1 MDYRKLRQISV
12 RLVVMDRL
20 RRASGA
26 MVIVIVFVFVVTLS
40 LLGVLPH
47 QTNTANAAPVTP
59 IDVRLVAQN
68 FNVLAGTQ
76 FRFTVGVP
84 DEAIRNQLEQDPTTT
99 LRITAFAPVTTREQV
114 RSIATGAEPSGRLVV
129 ADLRLI
135 QLARTETNN
144 FTAFLSTAARTNSL
158 RLTKDGVYPIQ
169 ISFVQHDQPISTLT
183 TFVNFF
189 NSSTETARL
198 PIAIASTVT
207 TPLALAPNGT
217 VAISDATR
225 KQLTDLAQ
233 SLEGGAAPLSVQVS
247 PELLDGLARSTQPTD
262 VELLTRIQNAFANHD
277 LLRAPYVSFN
287 PSSAQRTGR
296 TNDFS
301 QIRDLGDEIIELRNG
316 EKNLSPNVWF
326 SNVLIDANGATLL
339 KASQVRTVVL
349 TPQAAAKIGT
359 LDNYAKPYRIS
370 SDVAVRTTDP
380 GYAKTLSS
388 NQNIQVTTAYSLAAE
403 LLVQRQEVIDA
414 GGVLSS
420 NFVILTT
427 TTGAPINSALLAPLA
442 VAIDR
447 APQLRL
453 RALSSLPVANTEAT
467 LVDVPRVTDVDVSV
481 AGKSLDA
488 LATELASTSLMLP
501 PDAPQHALWTTSR
514 LAMLDDRL
522 SSDDFAIYLK
532 GFRNQLRLLRAS
544 VKVPQ
549 SLSFTLGGRKSDL
562 RLQLRNDAA
571 VDLTV
576 SVEISSAKLQFPDE
590 DRVITVPANGAV
602 DLVIPVVA
610 RASGRFP
617 IDVVLFT
624 PDGLV
629 QAGQRV
635 QLTAR
640 VAAIAGLGLVVSGA
654 AVLVLLAWWLSHWRT
669 RRRKSATQKHPALG

>member
-1 MDYRKLRQISV
+1 
-12 RLVVMDRL
+12 MDRL

-26 MVIVIVFVFVVTLS
+26 LLIVLGATCS

-47 QTNTANAAPVTP
+47 QTRAANAAVVTP

-76 FRFTVGVP
+76 FRFTIGVP
-84 DEAIRNQLEQDPTTT
+84 DTAVRNQLEQDTTTT
-99 LRITAFAPVTTREQV
+99 LRITAFAPVVTREQV
-114 RSIATGAEPSGRLVV
+114 RSITAGADPVGQLAV
-129 ADLRLI
+129 ADLQLI

-144 FTAFLSTAARTNSL
+144 YTAFLSTTARTNSL

-169 ISFVQHDQPISTLT
+169 ISFTQNGQPVSKLT

-189 NSSTETARL
+189 SSTIETARL

-217 VAISDATR
+217 IAISDATR
-225 KQLTDLAQ
+225 KQLADLAQ

-247 PELLDGLARSTQPTD
+247 PEILDGLVRSTQPVD
-262 VELLTRIQNAFANHD
+262 IDLLARLQTAFANHD
-277 LLRAPYVSFN
+277 LLRAPFVPFD
-287 PSSAQRTGR
+287 PSSAMRTGR
-296 TNDFS
+296 ANDFY
-301 QIRDLGDEIIELRNG
+301 QVRGLGDEIIELRNG
-316 EKNLSPNVWF
+316 EKNLSPNIWF
-326 SNVLIDANGATLL
+326 SNVLVDADGAELL
-339 KASQVRTVVL
+339 SGFSVHTVVL
-349 TPQAAAKIGT
+349 TPDAATKIGT

-370 SDVAVRTTDP
+370 GDVALRTTDP
-380 GYAKTLSS
+380 VFAKTLSS
-388 NQNIQVTTAYSLAAE
+388 SQINPVITAYSLAAE
-403 LLVQRQEVIDA
+403 LLAQRQEVIDG

-427 TTGAPINSALLAPLA
+427 TSGAPINTALLTPLA
-442 VAIDR
+442 IAIDR

-453 RALSSLPVANTEAT
+453 RALSSLPRANSEAT
-467 LVDVPRVTDVDVSV
+467 LVKVPRSNGVDVSI
-481 AGKSLDA
+481 AGKAIDSLVD
-488 LATELASTSLMLP
+488 ELASTSLMLP
-501 PDAPQHALWTTSR
+501 PDAPQYVAWTTSQ
-514 LAMLDDRL
+514 LVMLDDRL
-522 SSDDFAIYLK
+522 SNEEFASYFK
-532 GFRNQLRLLRAS
+532 GFRNQLRILRAS
-544 VKVPQ
+544 VNVPE
-549 SLSFTLGGRKSDL
+549 SLSFTLGGRESDL

-590 DRVITVPANGAV
+590 ERIVTVPANGAI

-617 IDVVLFT
+617 IEVVLYT

-654 AVLVLLAWWLSHWRT
+654 AALVLLAWWLSHWRT
-669 RRRKSATQKHPALG
+669 KRRELAAKKHPALG

>member
-1 MDYRKLRQISV
+1 
-12 RLVVMDRL
+12 MDRL

-26 MVIVIVFVFVVTLS
+26 LLIVLGATCS

-47 QTNTANAAPVTP
+47 QTRAANAAVVTP

-84 DEAIRNQLEQDPTTT
+84 DIAVRNQLEQDTTTT
-99 LRITAFAPVTTREQV
+99 LRITAFAPVVTREQV
-114 RSIATGAEPSGRLVV
+114 RSITAGADPVGQLAV
-129 ADLRLI
+129 ADLQLI

-144 FTAFLSTAARTNSL
+144 YTAFLSTTARTNSL

-169 ISFVQHDQPISTLT
+169 ISFTQNGQPVSKLT

-189 NSSTETARL
+189 NSTIETARL

-217 VAISDATR
+217 IAISDATR
-225 KQLTDLAQ
+225 KQLADLAQ

-247 PELLDGLARSTQPTD
+247 PEILDGLVRSTQPVD
-262 VELLTRIQNAFANHD
+262 IDLLARLQTAFANHD
-277 LLRAPYVSFN
+277 LLRAPFVPFD
-287 PSSAQRTGR
+287 PSSAMRTGR
-296 TNDFS
+296 ANDFY
-301 QIRDLGDEIIELRNG
+301 QVRGLGDEIIELRNG
-316 EKNLSPNVWF
+316 EKNLSPNIWF
-326 SNVLIDANGATLL
+326 SNVLVDADGAELL
-339 KASQVRTVVL
+339 SGFSVHTVVL
-349 TPQAAAKIGT
+349 TPDAATRIGK

-370 SDVAVRTTDP
+370 GDVALRATDP
-380 GYAKTLSS
+380 VFAKTLSS
-388 NQNIQVTTAYSLAAE
+388 SQINPVITAYSLAAE
-403 LLVQRQEVIDA
+403 LLAQRQEVIDS

-427 TTGAPINSALLAPLA
+427 TSGAPINTALLTPLA
-442 VAIDR
+442 IAIDR

-453 RALSSLPVANTEAT
+453 RALSSLPRANSEAT
-467 LVDVPRVTDVDVSV
+467 LVKVPRSNGVDVSI
-481 AGKSLDA
+481 AGKAIDSLVD
-488 LATELASTSLMLP
+488 ELASTSLMLP
-501 PDAPQHALWTTSR
+501 PDAPQYVAWTTSQ
-514 LAMLDDRL
+514 LVMLDDRL
-522 SSDDFAIYLK
+522 SSEEFASYFK
-532 GFRNQLRLLRAS
+532 GFRNQLRMLRAS
-544 VKVPQ
+544 VNVPE
-549 SLSFTLGGRKSDL
+549 SLSFTLGGRESDL

-590 DRVITVPANGAV
+590 ERIVTVPANGAI

-617 IDVVLFT
+617 IEVVLYT

-654 AVLVLLAWWLSHWRT
+654 AALVLLAWWLSHWRT
-669 RRRKSATQKHPALG
+669 KRRELAAKKHPALG

>member
-1 MDYRKLRQISV
+1 
-12 RLVVMDRL
+12 MDRL

-26 MVIVIVFVFVVTLS
+26 LLIVLGATCS

-47 QTNTANAAPVTP
+47 QTRAANAAVVTP

-84 DEAIRNQLEQDPTTT
+84 DIAVRNQLEQDTTTT
-99 LRITAFAPVTTREQV
+99 LRITAFAPVVTREQV
-114 RSIATGAEPSGRLVV
+114 RSITAGADPVGQLAV
-129 ADLRLI
+129 ADLQLI

-144 FTAFLSTAARTNSL
+144 YTAFLSTTARTNSL

-169 ISFVQHDQPISTLT
+169 ISFTQNGQPVSKLT

-189 NSSTETARL
+189 NSTIETARL

-217 VAISDATR
+217 IAINDATR
-225 KQLTDLAQ
+225 KQLADLAQ
-233 SLEGGAAPLSVQVS
+233 SLEGGAAPMSVQVS
-247 PELLDGLARSTQPTD
+247 PEILDGLVRSTQPVD
-262 VELLTRIQNAFANHD
+262 IDLLARLQTAFANHD
-277 LLRAPYVSFN
+277 LLRAPFVPFD
-287 PSSAQRTGR
+287 PSSAMRTGR
-296 TNDFS
+296 ANDFY
-301 QIRDLGDEIIELRNG
+301 QVRGLGDEIIELRNG
-316 EKNLSPNVWF
+316 EKNLSPNIWF
-326 SNVLIDANGATLL
+326 SNVLVDADGAELL
-339 KASQVRTVVL
+339 SGFSVHTVVL
-349 TPQAAAKIGT
+349 TPDAATKIGT

-370 SDVAVRTTDP
+370 GDVALRTTDP
-380 GYAKTLSS
+380 VFAKTLSS
-388 NQNIQVTTAYSLAAE
+388 NQINPVITAYSLAAE
-403 LLVQRQEVIDA
+403 LLAQRQEVIDS

-427 TTGAPINSALLAPLA
+427 TSGAPINTALLTPLA
-442 VAIDR
+442 IAIDR

-453 RALSSLPVANTEAT
+453 RALSSLPRANSEAT
-467 LVDVPRVTDVDVSV
+467 LVKIPRSNGVDVSIV
-481 AGKSLDA
+481 GKTIDSLVD
-488 LATELASTSLMLP
+488 ELASTSLMLP
-501 PDAPQHALWTTSR
+501 PDAPQYVAWTTSQ
-514 LAMLDDRL
+514 LVMLDDRL
-522 SSDDFAIYLK
+522 SSEEFASYFK
-532 GFRNQLRLLRAS
+532 GFRNQLRMLRAS
-544 VKVPQ
+544 VNVPE
-549 SLSFTLGGRKSDL
+549 SLSFTLGGRESDL

-590 DRVITVPANGAV
+590 ERIVTVPANGAI

-617 IDVVLFT
+617 IEVVLYT

-654 AVLVLLAWWLSHWRT
+654 AALVLLAWWLSHWRT
-669 RRRKSATQKHPALG
+669 KRRELAAKKHPALG

>member
-1 MDYRKLRQISV
+1 
-12 RLVVMDRL
+12 MDRL

-26 MVIVIVFVFVVTLS
+26 VLIVLGVTCS

-47 QTNTANAAPVTP
+47 QTSAANAAVVVP

-84 DEAIRNQLEQDPTTT
+84 DAAVRNQLEQDTTTT
-99 LRITAFAPVTTREQV
+99 LRITAFAPVITQEQV
-114 RSIATGAEPSGRLVV
+114 RSITAGVEPVGQLTV
-129 ADLRLI
+129 ADLQLI

-144 FTAFLSTAARTNSL
+144 YTAFLSTTARTNSL

-169 ISFVQHDQPISTLT
+169 ISFMQNGQPVSKLT

-189 NSSTETARL
+189 NSAIETSRL
-198 PIAIASTVT
+198 PVAIASSVT

-217 VAISDATR
+217 IAISDATR
-225 KQLTDLAQ
+225 KQLADLAQ
-233 SLEGGAAPLSVQVS
+233 SLEGGAAPLSVQIS
-247 PELLDGLARSTQPTD
+247 PQILDGLARSTQPVD
-262 VELLTRIQNAFANHD
+262 MDLLARLQTAFANHD
-277 LLRAPYVSFN
+277 LLRASFVPFN
-287 PSSAQRTGR
+287 PSSAQRTSR
-296 TNDFS
+296 VNDFQQLS
-301 QIRDLGDEIIELRNG
+301 KLGDQILELRNG
-316 EKNLSPNVWF
+316 EKNISPNVWF
-326 SNVLIDANGATLL
+326 SNVLIDVDGAALL
-339 KASQVRTVVL
+339 NTSSVHTVVL
-349 TPQAAAKIGT
+349 TPDAAEKIGT

-370 SDVAVRTTDP
+370 NDVALRTTDP
-380 GYAKTLSS
+380 VFAKTLSN
-388 NQNIQVTTAYSLAAE
+388 NQINPVITACSLAAE
-403 LLVQRQEVIDA
+403 LLTQRQEVVDS
-414 GGVLSS
+414 GGVVSS

-427 TTGAPINSALLAPLA
+427 TSGVPINTALLAPLA

-453 RALSSLPVANTEAT
+453 RALSSLPRANSEAT
-467 LVDVPRVTDVDVSV
+467 LVDVPRSNGVDVSV
-481 AGKSLDA
+481 AGKAIDSLAD
-488 LATELASTSLMLP
+488 ELASTSLMLP
-501 PDAPQHALWTTSR
+501 PDASQLAAWPTSR

-522 SSDDFAIYLK
+522 SSDEFALYFK

-544 VKVPQ
+544 VKVPE
-549 SLSFTLGGRKSDL
+549 SLSFTLGGRESDL

-576 SVEISSAKLQFPDE
+576 SVEISSAKLQFPNE
-590 DRVITVPANGAV
+590 DRIVTVPANGAI

-617 IDVVLFT
+617 IEVVLYT

-654 AVLVLLAWWLSHWRT
+654 AALVLLAWWLSHWRSK
-669 RRRKSATQKHPALG
+669 RRELASKKHPAIG

>member
-1 MDYRKLRQISV
+1 
-12 RLVVMDRL
+12 MDRL

-26 MVIVIVFVFVVTLS
+26 LLIVLGATCS

-47 QTNTANAAPVTP
+47 QTRAANAAVVAP

-76 FRFTVGVP
+76 FRFTIGVP
-84 DEAIRNQLEQDPTTT
+84 DTAVRNQLEQDTTTT
-99 LRITAFAPVTTREQV
+99 LRITAFAPVVTREQV
-114 RSIATGAEPSGRLVV
+114 RSITAGADPVGQLAV
-129 ADLRLI
+129 ADLQLI

-144 FTAFLSTAARTNSL
+144 YTAFLSTTARTNSL

-169 ISFVQHDQPISTLT
+169 ISFVQNGQPVSKLT

-189 NSSTETARL
+189 NSTIETARL

-217 VAISDATR
+217 IAISDATR
-225 KQLTDLAQ
+225 KQLADLAQ

-247 PELLDGLARSTQPTD
+247 PEILDGLVRSTQPVD
-262 VELLTRIQNAFANHD
+262 IDLLARLQTAFANHD
-277 LLRAPYVSFN
+277 LLRAPFVPFD
-287 PSSAQRTGR
+287 PSSAMRTGR
-296 TNDFS
+296 ANDFY
-301 QIRDLGDEIIELRNG
+301 QVRGLGDEIIELRNG
-316 EKNLSPNVWF
+316 EKNLSPNIWF
-326 SNVLIDANGATLL
+326 SNVLVDADGAELL
-339 KASQVRTVVL
+339 SGFSVHTVVL
-349 TPQAAAKIGT
+349 TPDAATKIGT

-370 SDVAVRTTDP
+370 GDVALRTTDP
-380 GYAKTLSS
+380 VFAKTLSS
-388 NQNIQVTTAYSLAAE
+388 NQINPVITAYSLAAE
-403 LLVQRQEVIDA
+403 LLAQRQEVIDS

-427 TTGAPINSALLAPLA
+427 TSGAPINNALLTPLA
-442 VAIDR
+442 IAIDR

-453 RALSSLPVANTEAT
+453 RALSSLPRANSEAT
-467 LVDVPRVTDVDVSV
+467 LVKVPRSNGVDVSI
-481 AGKSLDA
+481 AGKAIDSLVD
-488 LATELASTSLMLP
+488 ELASTSLMLP
-501 PDAPQHALWTTSR
+501 PDAPQYVAWTTSQ
-514 LAMLDDRL
+514 LVMLDDRL
-522 SSDDFAIYLK
+522 SNEEFASYFK
-532 GFRNQLRLLRAS
+532 GFRNQLRILRAS
-544 VKVPQ
+544 VNVPE
-549 SLSFTLGGRKSDL
+549 SLSFTLGGRESDL

-590 DRVITVPANGAV
+590 ERIVTVPANGAI

-617 IDVVLFT
+617 IEVVLYT

-654 AVLVLLAWWLSHWRT
+654 AALVLLAWWLSHWRT
-669 RRRKSATQKHPALG
+669 KRRELAAKKHPALG

>member
-1 MDYRKLRQISV
+1 
-12 RLVVMDRL
+12 MDRL

-26 MVIVIVFVFVVTLS
+26 VLIVLGVTCS

-47 QTNTANAAPVTP
+47 QTSAANAAVVAP

-84 DEAIRNQLEQDPTTT
+84 DAAVRNQLEQDTTTT
-99 LRITAFAPVTTREQV
+99 LRITAFAPVITQEQV
-114 RSIATGAEPSGRLVV
+114 RSITAGVEPVGQLAV
-129 ADLRLI
+129 ADLQLI

-144 FTAFLSTAARTNSL
+144 YTAFLSTTARTNSL

-169 ISFVQHDQPISTLT
+169 ISFMQNGQPVSKLT

-189 NSSTETARL
+189 NSIIETARL

-217 VAISDATR
+217 IAISDATR
-225 KQLTDLAQ
+225 QQLTDLAKT
-233 SLEGGAAPLSVQVS
+233 LEGGAAPLSVQVS
-247 PELLDGLARSTQPTD
+247 PEILDGLARSTQPVD
-262 VELLTRIQNAFANHD
+262 IDLLARLQTAFANHD
-277 LLRAPYVSFN
+277 LLRAPFVPVD
-287 PSSAQRTGR
+287 PSSAMRTGR
-296 TNDFS
+296 ANDFLPM
-301 QIRDLGDEIIELRNG
+301 RDLGDEIIELRNG
-316 EKNLSPNVWF
+316 ETNLSPNIWF
-326 SNVLIDANGATLL
+326 SNVLVDAGGADLL
-339 KASQVRTVVL
+339 SDSNVHTVVL

-370 SDVAVRTTDP
+370 GDIALRTTDP
-380 GYAKTLSS
+380 VFAKKLSG
-388 NQNIQVTTAYSLAAE
+388 NQINPVITAYSLAAE
-403 LLVQRQEVIDA
+403 LLAQRQEVIDG

-427 TTGAPINSALLAPLA
+427 TSGAPIDTALLASLA

-453 RALSSLPVANTEAT
+453 RALSSLPRANTEAT
-467 LVDVPRVTDVDVSV
+467 LIDVPRSKGVDVSV
-481 AGKSLDA
+481 AGKANDSLAD
-488 LATELASTSLMLP
+488 EYASTSMMLP
-501 PDAPQHALWTTSR
+501 SDAPQHAAWTTSR
-514 LAMLDDRL
+514 LVMLDDRL
-522 SSDDFAIYLK
+522 SSDEFALYFK
-532 GFRNQLRLLRAS
+532 GFRNQLRMLRAS
-544 VKVPQ
+544 VNVPE
-549 SLSFTLGGRKSDL
+549 SLSFTLGGRESDL

-576 SVEISSAKLQFPDE
+576 SVEISSAKLQFPNE
-590 DRVITVPANGAV
+590 ERIVTVPANGAI

-617 IDVVLFT
+617 IAVVLYT

-654 AVLVLLAWWLSHWRT
+654 AALVLLAWWLSHWRAK
-669 RRRKSATQKHPALG
+669 RRKSAAKQHPAIG

>member
-1 MDYRKLRQISV
+1 
-12 RLVVMDRL
+12 MDRL

-26 MVIVIVFVFVVTLS
+26 VLIVLGVTCS

-47 QTNTANAAPVTP
+47 QTRTANAAVVAP

-76 FRFTVGVP
+76 FRFTIGVP
-84 DEAIRNQLEQDPTTT
+84 DTAVRSQLEQDTTTT
-99 LRITAFAPVTTREQV
+99 LRITAFAPVVTREQV
-114 RSIATGAEPSGRLVV
+114 RSITAGAEPVGQLAV
-129 ADLRLI
+129 ADLQLI

-144 FTAFLSTAARTNSL
+144 YTAFLSTTARTNSL

-169 ISFVQHDQPISTLT
+169 ISFVQNGQPVSKLT

-189 NSSTETARL
+189 NSTIETARL

-217 VAISDATR
+217 IAISDATR
-225 KQLTDLAQ
+225 KQLSDLAQ
-233 SLEGGAAPLSVQVS
+233 SLEGGAAPLSVQVL
-247 PELLDGLARSTQPTD
+247 PEILDGLVRSTQPVD
-262 VELLTRIQNAFANHD
+262 IDLLARLQTAFANHD
-277 LLRAPYVSFN
+277 LLRAPFVPFS
-287 PSSAQRTGR
+287 PSSAKRASR
-296 TNDFS
+296 ANDFQRLS
-301 QIRDLGDEIIELRNG
+301 KLGDEIIELRNG
-316 EKNLSPNVWF
+316 EKSLSPNVWF
-326 SNVLIDANGATLL
+326 SNVLVDADGADLL
-339 KASQVRTVVL
+339 SGFSVHTVVL
-349 TPQAAAKIGT
+349 TPDAAEKIGT

-370 SDVAVRTTDP
+370 NDVALRTTDP
-380 GYAKTLSS
+380 VFAKTLSN
-388 NQNIQVTTAYSLAAE
+388 NQINPVITAYSLAAE
-403 LLVQRQEVIDA
+403 LLVQRQEVID
-414 GGVLSS
+414 GGGILSS

-427 TTGAPINSALLAPLA
+427 TSGAPINTALLGPLA

-453 RALSSLPVANTEAT
+453 RALSSLPRANSEAT
-467 LVDVPRVTDVDVSV
+467 LVKVPRSDEVDVSV
-481 AGKSLDA
+481 AGKTIDA
-488 LATELASTSLMLP
+488 LADELASTSLMLP
-501 PDAPQHALWTTSR
+501 PDAPQHAAWTTSR

-522 SSDDFAIYLK
+522 SSDDFALRLK

-544 VKVPQ
+544 VKVPE
-549 SLSFTLGGRKSDL
+549 SLSFTLGGRESDL

-590 DRVITVPANGAV
+590 DRVVTVPANGAI

-617 IDVVLFT
+617 IEVVLYT

-654 AVLVLLAWWLSHWRT
+654 ATLVLLAWWLSHWRAK
-669 RRRKSATQKHPALG
+669 RRELASKKHPALG

>member
-1 MDYRKLRQISV
+1 
-12 RLVVMDRL
+12 MDRL

-26 MVIVIVFVFVVTLS
+26 VLIVLGVTCS

-47 QTNTANAAPVTP
+47 QTRAANAAAITP

-84 DEAIRNQLEQDPTTT
+84 DVAVRNQIDQDPTTT
-99 LRITAFAPVTTREQV
+99 LRITAFAPVITREQV
-114 RSIATGAEPSGRLVV
+114 RSITAGVEPVGQLAV
-129 ADLRLI
+129 ADLQLI

-144 FTAFLSTAARTNSL
+144 YTAFLSTTARTNSL
-158 RLTKDGVYPIQ
+158 RITKDGVYPIQ
-169 ISFVQHDQPISTLT
+169 ISFMQKGQPVSKLT

-189 NSSTETARL
+189 NSTIETARL

-207 TPLALAPNGT
+207 TPHALAPNGT
-217 VAISDATR
+217 IAISDATR
-225 KQLTDLAQ
+225 KQLADLAQ
-233 SLEGGAAPLSVQVS
+233 SLEIGAAPLSVQVS
-247 PELLDGLARSTQPTD
+247 PEILDGLARSTQPVDTD
-262 VELLTRIQNAFANHD
+262 LLARLQTAFVNHD
-277 LLRAPYVSFN
+277 LLRAPFVPFS
-287 PSSAQRTGR
+287 PSSAQRTNR
-296 TNDFS
+296 ANDFQRLS
-301 QIRDLGDEIIELRNG
+301 KLGDEILELRNG

-326 SNVLIDANGATLL
+326 SNVLIDADGAALL
-339 KASQVRTVVL
+339 KTSNVRTVVL
-349 TPQAAAKIGT
+349 TPEAAAKIGT

-370 SDVAVRTTDP
+370 SDVAIRTTDP
-380 GYAKTLSS
+380 VFAKTLSS
-388 NQNIQVTTAYSLAAE
+388 TQINPVITAYSLAAE
-403 LLVQRQEVIDA
+403 LLMQRQEVID
-414 GGVLSS
+414 GGGILSS

-427 TTGAPINSALLAPLA
+427 TSGAPINTALLAPLA

-453 RALSSLPVANTEAT
+453 RPLSSLPRANSEAT
-467 LVDVPRVTDVDVSV
+467 LVAVPRSREVDVSV
-481 AGKSLDA
+481 AGKAIDSLAD
-488 LATELASTSLMLP
+488 ELASTSLMLP
-501 PDAPQHALWTTSR
+501 PDAPQLAAWTTSR
-514 LAMLDDRL
+514 LAMFDDRL
-522 SSDDFAIYLK
+522 SSADFALYLK
-532 GFRNQLRLLRAS
+532 GFHNQLRLLRAS
-544 VKVPQ
+544 VKVPA

-576 SVEISSAKLQFPDE
+576 SVKISSAKLQFPNE
-590 DRVITVPANGAV
+590 DRVITVPANGAI

-617 IDVVLFT
+617 IDVVLYT

-654 AVLVLLAWWLSHWRT
+654 AALVLLAWWLSHWRAN
-669 RRRKSATQKHPALG
+669 RRKLAAKKHPAIG

>member
-1 MDYRKLRQISV
+1 
-12 RLVVMDRL
+12 MDRL

-26 MVIVIVFVFVVTLS
+26 VLIVLGVTCS

-47 QTNTANAAPVTP
+47 QTRTANAAVVAP

-84 DEAIRNQLEQDPTTT
+84 DTAIRNQLEQDTTTT
-99 LRITAFAPVTTREQV
+99 LRITAFAPVITQEQV
-114 RSIATGAEPSGRLVV
+114 RSITAGAEPVGQLTV
-129 ADLRLI
+129 ADLQLI

-144 FTAFLSTAARTNSL
+144 YTAFLSTTARTNSL

-169 ISFVQHDQPISTLT
+169 ISFMQNGQPVSKLT

-189 NSSTETARL
+189 NSAIETSRL
-198 PIAIASTVT
+198 PVAIASSVT
-207 TPLALAPNGT
+207 TPLALAPNGSI
-217 VAISDATR
+217 AISDATR
-225 KQLTDLAQ
+225 KQLADLAQ
-233 SLEGGAAPLSVQVS
+233 SLEGGAAPLSVQIS
-247 PELLDGLARSTQPTD
+247 PQILDGLARSTQPVD
-262 VELLTRIQNAFANHD
+262 IDLLARLQTAFANHD
-277 LLRAPYVSFN
+277 LLRASFVPFN
-287 PSSAQRTGR
+287 PSSAQRNSR
-296 TNDFS
+296 VNDFQQLS
-301 QIRDLGDEIIELRNG
+301 KLGDQILELRNG
-316 EKNLSPNVWF
+316 EKNISPNVWL
-326 SNVLIDANGATLL
+326 SNVLIDVDGAALL
-339 KASQVRTVVL
+339 NTSNVHTVVL
-349 TPQAAAKIGT
+349 TPDAAEKIGT

-370 SDVAVRTTDP
+370 NDVALRTTDP
-380 GYAKTLSS
+380 VFAKTLSN
-388 NQNIQVTTAYSLAAE
+388 NQINPVITACSLAAE
-403 LLVQRQEVIDA
+403 LLTQRQEVVDS
-414 GGVLSS
+414 GGVVSS

-427 TTGAPINSALLAPLA
+427 TSGAPINTALLAPLA

-453 RALSSLPVANTEAT
+453 RALSSLPRANSEAT
-467 LVDVPRVTDVDVSV
+467 LVDVPRSNGVDVSV
-481 AGKSLDA
+481 AGKANDSLAD
-488 LATELASTSLMLP
+488 EYASTSMMLP
-501 PDAPQHALWTTSR
+501 SDAPQHAAWTTSR

-522 SSDDFAIYLK
+522 SSGEFALYFK

-544 VKVPQ
+544 VKVPE
-549 SLSFTLGGRKSDL
+549 SLSFTLGGRESDL

-576 SVEISSAKLQFPDE
+576 SVEISSAKLQFPNE
-590 DRVITVPANGAV
+590 DRIVTVPANGAI

-617 IDVVLFT
+617 IEVVLYT

-654 AVLVLLAWWLSHWRT
+654 AALVLLAWWLSHWRT
-669 RRRKSATQKHPALG
+669 KRRELASKKHPAIG

>member
-1 MDYRKLRQISV
+1 
-12 RLVVMDRL
+12 MDRL

-26 MVIVIVFVFVVTLS
+26 LLIVLGATCS

-47 QTNTANAAPVTP
+47 QTRAANAAVVTP

-84 DEAIRNQLEQDPTTT
+84 DIAVRNQLEQDTTTT
-99 LRITAFAPVTTREQV
+99 LRITAFAPVVTREQV
-114 RSIATGAEPSGRLVV
+114 RSITAGADPVGQLAV
-129 ADLRLI
+129 ADLQLI

-144 FTAFLSTAARTNSL
+144 YTAFLSTTARTNSL

-169 ISFVQHDQPISTLT
+169 ISFTQNGQPVSKLT

-189 NSSTETARL
+189 NSTIETARL

-217 VAISDATR
+217 IAISDATR
-225 KQLTDLAQ
+225 KQLADLAQ

-247 PELLDGLARSTQPTD
+247 PEILDGLVRSTQPVD
-262 VELLTRIQNAFANHD
+262 IDLLARLQTAFANHD
-277 LLRAPYVSFN
+277 LLRAPFVPFD
-287 PSSAQRTGR
+287 PSSAMRTGR
-296 TNDFS
+296 ANDFY
-301 QIRDLGDEIIELRNG
+301 QVRGLGDEIIELRNG
-316 EKNLSPNVWF
+316 EKNLSPNIWF
-326 SNVLIDANGATLL
+326 SNVLVDADGAELL
-339 KASQVRTVVL
+339 SGFSVHTVVL
-349 TPQAAAKIGT
+349 TPDAATKIGT

-370 SDVAVRTTDP
+370 GDVALRTTDP
-380 GYAKTLSS
+380 VFAKTLSS
-388 NQNIQVTTAYSLAAE
+388 NQINPVITAYSLAAE
-403 LLVQRQEVIDA
+403 LLAQRQEVIDS

-427 TTGAPINSALLAPLA
+427 TSGAPINTALLTPLA
-442 VAIDR
+442 IAIDR

-453 RALSSLPVANTEAT
+453 RALSSLPRANSEAT
-467 LVDVPRVTDVDVSV
+467 LVKVPRSNGVDVSI
-481 AGKSLDA
+481 AGKAIDSLVD
-488 LATELASTSLMLP
+488 ELASTSLMLP
-501 PDAPQHALWTTSR
+501 PDAPQYVAWTTSQ
-514 LAMLDDRL
+514 LVMLDDRL
-522 SSDDFAIYLK
+522 SSEEFASYFK
-532 GFRNQLRLLRAS
+532 GFRNQLRMLRAS
-544 VKVPQ
+544 VNVPE
-549 SLSFTLGGRKSDL
+549 SLSFTLGGRESDL

-590 DRVITVPANGAV
+590 ERIVTVPANGAI

-617 IDVVLFT
+617 IEVVLYT

-654 AVLVLLAWWLSHWRT
+654 AALVLLAWWLSHWRT
-669 RRRKSATQKHPALG
+669 KRRELAAKKHPALG

>member
-1 MDYRKLRQISV
+1 
-12 RLVVMDRL
+12 MDRL

-26 MVIVIVFVFVVTLS
+26 LLIVLGATCS

-47 QTNTANAAPVTP
+47 QTRAANAAVVTP

-76 FRFTVGVP
+76 FRFTIGVP
-84 DEAIRNQLEQDPTTT
+84 DTAVRNQLEQDTTTT
-99 LRITAFAPVTTREQV
+99 LRITAFAPVVTREQV
-114 RSIATGAEPSGRLVV
+114 RSITAGADPVGQLAV
-129 ADLRLI
+129 ADLQLI

-144 FTAFLSTAARTNSL
+144 YTAFLSTTARTNSL

-169 ISFVQHDQPISTLT
+169 ISFTQNGQPVSKLT

-189 NSSTETARL
+189 NSTIETARL

-217 VAISDATR
+217 IAISDATR
-225 KQLTDLAQ
+225 KQLADLAQ

-247 PELLDGLARSTQPTD
+247 PEILDGLVRSTQPVD
-262 VELLTRIQNAFANHD
+262 IDLLARLQTAFANHD
-277 LLRAPYVSFN
+277 LLRAPFVPFD
-287 PSSAQRTGR
+287 PSSAMRTGR
-296 TNDFS
+296 AKDFS
-301 QIRDLGDEIIELRNG
+301 PMRDFGDEIIELRNG
-316 EKNLSPNVWF
+316 EKNLSPNTWF
-326 SNVLIDANGATLL
+326 SNVLIDSDGADLLSGAN
-339 KASQVRTVVL
+339 VHTVVL
-349 TPQAAAKIGT
+349 TPDAAAKIGT

-370 SDVAVRTTDP
+370 GDVALRTTDP
-380 GYAKTLSS
+380 IFAKTLSS
-388 NQNIQVTTAYSLAAE
+388 NQINPVITAYSLAAE
-403 LLVQRQEVIDA
+403 LLAQRQEVIDG

-427 TTGAPINSALLAPLA
+427 TSGAPINTALLTPLA
-442 VAIDR
+442 IAIDR

-453 RALSSLPVANTEAT
+453 RALSSLPRANSEAT
-467 LVDVPRVTDVDVSV
+467 LVKVPRSNGVDVSI
-481 AGKSLDA
+481 AGKAIDSLVD
-488 LATELASTSLMLP
+488 ELASTSLMLP
-501 PDAPQHALWTTSR
+501 PDAPQYVAWTTSQ
-514 LAMLDDRL
+514 LVMLDDRL
-522 SSDDFAIYLK
+522 SNEEFASYFK
-532 GFRNQLRLLRAS
+532 GFRNQLRILRAS
-544 VKVPQ
+544 VNVPE
-549 SLSFTLGGRKSDL
+549 SLSFTLGGRESDL

-590 DRVITVPANGAV
+590 ERIVTVPANGAI

-617 IDVVLFT
+617 IEVVLYT

-654 AVLVLLAWWLSHWRT
+654 AALVLLAWWLSHWRT
-669 RRRKSATQKHPALG
+669 KRRELAAKKHPALG

>member
-1 MDYRKLRQISV
+1 
-12 RLVVMDRL
+12 MDRL

-26 MVIVIVFVFVVTLS
+26 LLIVLGATCS

-47 QTNTANAAPVTP
+47 QTRAANAAVVTP

-76 FRFTVGVP
+76 FRFTIGVP
-84 DEAIRNQLEQDPTTT
+84 DTAVRNQLEQDTTTT
-99 LRITAFAPVTTREQV
+99 LRITAFAPVVTREQV
-114 RSIATGAEPSGRLVV
+114 RSITAGADPVGQLAV
-129 ADLRLI
+129 ADLQLI

-144 FTAFLSTAARTNSL
+144 YTAFLSTTARTNSL

-169 ISFVQHDQPISTLT
+169 ISFVQNGQPVSKLT

-189 NSSTETARL
+189 NSTIETARL
-198 PIAIASTVT
+198 PIAIASTLT

-217 VAISDATR
+217 IAISDATR
-225 KQLTDLAQ
+225 KQLADLAQ

-247 PELLDGLARSTQPTD
+247 PEILDGLVRSTQPVD
-262 VELLTRIQNAFANHD
+262 IDLLARLQTAFLNHD
-277 LLRAPYVSFN
+277 LLRAPFVPFN
-287 PSSAQRTGR
+287 PSSAQRTSR
-296 TNDFS
+296 SKDF
-301 QIRDLGDEIIELRNG
+301 QRLTKLGDEILELRNG
-316 EKNLSPNVWF
+316 EKNLSPNIWF
-326 SNVLIDANGATLL
+326 SNVLVDADGAELL
-339 KASQVRTVVL
+339 SGFSVHTVVL
-349 TPQAAAKIGT
+349 TPDAATKIGT

-370 SDVAVRTTDP
+370 GDVALRTTDP
-380 GYAKTLSS
+380 IFAKTLSS
-388 NQNIQVTTAYSLAAE
+388 NQINPVITAYSLAAE
-403 LLVQRQEVIDA
+403 LLAQRQEVIDG

-427 TTGAPINSALLAPLA
+427 TSGAPINTALLTPLA
-442 VAIDR
+442 IAIDR

-453 RALSSLPVANTEAT
+453 RALSSLPRANSEAT
-467 LVDVPRVTDVDVSV
+467 LVKVPRSNGVDVSI
-481 AGKSLDA
+481 AGKAIDSLVD
-488 LATELASTSLMLP
+488 ELASTSLMLP
-501 PDAPQHALWTTSR
+501 PDAPQHAAWTTSR

-522 SSDDFAIYLK
+522 SSDDFALYFK

-544 VKVPQ
+544 VKVPE
-549 SLSFTLGGRKSDL
+549 SLSFTLGGRESDL
-562 RLQLRNDAA
+562 RLQLRNESS

-576 SVEISSAKLQFPDE
+576 SVEIASAKLQFPDE
-590 DRVITVPANGAV
+590 DRIVTVPANGAI

-617 IDVVLFT
+617 IEVVLYT

-654 AVLVLLAWWLSHWRT
+654 AALVLLAWWLSHWREK
-669 RRRKSATQKHPALG
+669 RRKSAAQKHPSIG

>member
-1 MDYRKLRQISV
+1 
-12 RLVVMDRL
+12 MDRL

-26 MVIVIVFVFVVTLS
+26 VLIVLGLTCS

-47 QTNTANAAPVTP
+47 QTRAANASVVAPF
-59 IDVRLVAQN
+59 DVRLVAQN

-84 DEAIRNQLEQDPTTT
+84 DTTVRNRLEQDTTTT
-99 LRITAFAPVTTREQV
+99 LRITAFAPVITREQV
-114 RSIATGAEPSGRLVV
+114 RSITAGAEPVGQLAV
-129 ADLRLI
+129 ADLQLI

-144 FTAFLSTAARTNSL
+144 YTAFLSTTARTNSL

-169 ISFVQHDQPISTLT
+169 ISFIQNGQPVSKLT

-189 NSSTETARL
+189 NSIIETARL

-217 VAISDATR
+217 IAISDATR
-225 KQLTDLAQ
+225 QQLTDLAKT
-233 SLEGGAAPLSVQVS
+233 LEGGAAPLSVQVS
-247 PELLDGLARSTQPTD
+247 PEILDGLARSTQPVD
-262 VELLTRIQNAFANHD
+262 IDLLARLQTAFANHD
-277 LLRAPYVSFN
+277 LLRAPFVPVD
-287 PSSAQRTGR
+287 PSSAMRTGR
-296 TNDFS
+296 ANDFLPM
-301 QIRDLGDEIIELRNG
+301 RDLGDEIIELRNG
-316 EKNLSPNVWF
+316 ETNLSPNIWF
-326 SNVLIDANGATLL
+326 SNVLVDAGGADLL
-339 KASQVRTVVL
+339 SDSNVHTVVL

-370 SDVAVRTTDP
+370 GDIALRTTDP
-380 GYAKTLSS
+380 VFAKKLSG
-388 NQNIQVTTAYSLAAE
+388 NQINPVITAYSLAAE
-403 LLVQRQEVIDA
+403 LLAQRQEVIDG

-427 TTGAPINSALLAPLA
+427 TSGAPINTALLASLA

-453 RALSSLPVANTEAT
+453 RALSSLPRANTEAT
-467 LVDVPRVTDVDVSV
+467 LIDVPRSKGVDVSV
-481 AGKSLDA
+481 AGKANDSLAD
-488 LATELASTSLMLP
+488 EYASTSMMLP
-501 PDAPQHALWTTSR
+501 PDAPQHAAWTTSR
-514 LAMLDDRL
+514 LVMLDDRL
-522 SSDDFAIYLK
+522 SSDEFALYFK
-532 GFRNQLRLLRAS
+532 GFRNQLRMLRAS
-544 VKVPQ
+544 VNVPE
-549 SLSFTLGGRKSDL
+549 SLSFTLGGRESDL

-576 SVEISSAKLQFPDE
+576 SVEISSAKLQFPNE
-590 DRVITVPANGAV
+590 ERIVTVPANGAI

-617 IDVVLFT
+617 IAVVLYT

-654 AVLVLLAWWLSHWRT
+654 AALVLLAWWLSHWRAK
-669 RRRKSATQKHPALG
+669 RRKSAAKQHPAIG

>member
-1 MDYRKLRQISV
+1 
-12 RLVVMDRL
+12 MDRL

-26 MVIVIVFVFVVTLS
+26 VLIVLGVTCS

-47 QTNTANAAPVTP
+47 QTRTANAAVVAP

-76 FRFTVGVP
+76 FRFTIGVP
-84 DEAIRNQLEQDPTTT
+84 DTAVRSQLEQDTTTT
-99 LRITAFAPVTTREQV
+99 LRITAFAPVVTREQV
-114 RSIATGAEPSGRLVV
+114 RSITAGAEPVGQLAV
-129 ADLRLI
+129 ADLQLI

-144 FTAFLSTAARTNSL
+144 YTAFLSTTARTNSL

-169 ISFVQHDQPISTLT
+169 ISFVQNGQPVSKLT

-189 NSSTETARL
+189 NSTIETARL

-217 VAISDATR
+217 IAISDATR
-225 KQLTDLAQ
+225 KQLSDLAQ

-247 PELLDGLARSTQPTD
+247 PEILDGLVRSTQPVD
-262 VELLTRIQNAFANHD
+262 IDLLARLQTAFANHD
-277 LLRAPYVSFN
+277 LLRAPFVPFS
-287 PSSAQRTGR
+287 PSSAKRASR
-296 TNDFS
+296 ANDFQRLS
-301 QIRDLGDEIIELRNG
+301 KLGDEIIELRNG
-316 EKNLSPNVWF
+316 EKSLSPNVWF
-326 SNVLIDANGATLL
+326 SNVLVDADGADLL
-339 KASQVRTVVL
+339 SGFSVHTVVL
-349 TPQAAAKIGT
+349 TPEAAAKIGT

-370 SDVAVRTTDP
+370 GDVAVRTTDP
-380 GYAKTLSS
+380 VFAKTLSS
-388 NQNIQVTTAYSLAAE
+388 NQINPVITAYSLAAE
-403 LLVQRQEVIDA
+403 LLVQRQEVID
-414 GGVLSS
+414 GGGILSS

-427 TTGAPINSALLAPLA
+427 TSGAPINTALLGPLA

-453 RALSSLPVANTEAT
+453 RALSSLPRANSEAT
-467 LVDVPRVTDVDVSV
+467 LVKVPRSDEVDVSV
-481 AGKSLDA
+481 AGKTIDA
-488 LATELASTSLMLP
+488 LADELASTSLMLP
-501 PDAPQHALWTTSR
+501 PDAPQHAAWTTSR

-522 SSDDFAIYLK
+522 SSDAFALYLK

-544 VKVPQ
+544 VKVPE
-549 SLSFTLGGRKSDL
+549 SLSFTLGGRESDL

-576 SVEISSAKLQFPDE
+576 SVEISSAKLQFPNE
-590 DRVITVPANGAV
+590 DRVVTVPANGAI

-617 IDVVLFT
+617 IEVVLYT

-654 AVLVLLAWWLSHWRT
+654 ATLVLLAWWLSHWRAK
-669 RRRKSATQKHPALG
+669 RRELASKKHPALG

>member
-1 MDYRKLRQISV
+1 
-12 RLVVMDRL
+12 MDRL

-26 MVIVIVFVFVVTLS
+26 VLIVLGLTCS

-47 QTNTANAAPVTP
+47 QTRAANASVVAPF
-59 IDVRLVAQN
+59 DVRLVAQN

-84 DEAIRNQLEQDPTTT
+84 DTAVRNRLEQDTTTT
-99 LRITAFAPVTTREQV
+99 LRITAFAPVITREQV
-114 RSIATGAEPSGRLVV
+114 RSITTGAEPVGQLAV
-129 ADLRLI
+129 ADLQLI

-144 FTAFLSTAARTNSL
+144 YTAFLSTTARTNSL

-169 ISFVQHDQPISTLT
+169 ISFMQNGQPVSKLT

-189 NSSTETARL
+189 NSIIETARL

-217 VAISDATR
+217 IAISDATR
-225 KQLTDLAQ
+225 QQLTDLAQ
-233 SLEGGAAPLSVQVS
+233 TLEGGAAPLSVQVS
-247 PELLDGLARSTQPTD
+247 PEILDGLARSTQPVD
-262 VELLTRIQNAFANHD
+262 IDLLARLQTAFANHD
-277 LLRAPYVSFN
+277 LLRAPFVPVD
-287 PSSAQRTGR
+287 PSSAMRTGR
-296 TNDFS
+296 ANDFLPM
-301 QIRDLGDEIIELRNG
+301 RDLGDEIIELRNG
-316 EKNLSPNVWF
+316 EKNLSPNIWF
-326 SNVLIDANGATLL
+326 SNVLVDAGGADLL
-339 KASQVRTVVL
+339 SDSNVHTVVL

-370 SDVAVRTTDP
+370 GDIALRTTDP
-380 GYAKTLSS
+380 VFAKKLSG
-388 NQNIQVTTAYSLAAE
+388 NQINPVITAYSLAAE
-403 LLVQRQEVIDA
+403 LLAQRQEVIDG

-427 TTGAPINSALLAPLA
+427 TSGAPIDTALLASLA

-453 RALSSLPVANTEAT
+453 RALSSLPRANTEAT
-467 LVDVPRVTDVDVSV
+467 LIDVPRSKGVDVSV
-481 AGKSLDA
+481 AGKANDSLAD
-488 LATELASTSLMLP
+488 EYASTSMMLP
-501 PDAPQHALWTTSR
+501 SDAPQHAAWTTSR
-514 LAMLDDRL
+514 LVMLDDRL
-522 SSDDFAIYLK
+522 SGDEFALYFK
-532 GFRNQLRLLRAS
+532 GFRNQLRMLRAS
-544 VKVPQ
+544 VNVPE
-549 SLSFTLGGRKSDL
+549 SLSFTLGGRESDL

-576 SVEISSAKLQFPDE
+576 SVEISSAKLQFPNE
-590 DRVITVPANGAV
+590 ERIVTVPANGAI

-617 IDVVLFT
+617 IAVVLYT

-654 AVLVLLAWWLSHWRT
+654 ATLVLLAWWLSHWRAK
-669 RRRKSATQKHPALG
+669 RRKSAAKQHPAIG

>member
-1 MDYRKLRQISV
+1 
-12 RLVVMDRL
+12 MDRL
-20 RRASGA
+20 RRAGGA
-26 MVIVIVFVFVVTLS
+26 ALIVLGVTCS

-47 QTNTANAAPVTP
+47 QIRAANAVVVTP

-84 DEAIRNQLEQDPTTT
+84 DAAVRNQIDQDPTTT
-99 LRITAFAPVTTREQV
+99 LRITAFTPVITREQV
-114 RSIATGAEPSGRLVV
+114 RSITAGVDPVGQLAV
-129 ADLRLI
+129 ADLQLI

-144 FTAFLSTAARTNSL
+144 YTAFLSTTARTNSL

-169 ISFVQHDQPISTLT
+169 ISFVQNGQPVSKLT

-189 NSSTETARL
+189 NSTIETARL
-198 PIAIASTVT
+198 PVAIASTVT

-217 VAISDATR
+217 IAISDTTR
-225 KQLTDLAQ
+225 KQLADLAQ

-247 PELLDGLARSTQPTD
+247 PEILDGLARSTQPVDTD
-262 VELLTRIQNAFANHD
+262 LLARLQTAFANHD
-277 LLRAPYVSFN
+277 LLRAPFVPFN
-287 PSSAQRTGR
+287 PSSAQRTNR
-296 TNDFS
+296 VNDFQQLS
-301 QIRDLGDEIIELRNG
+301 KLGDQILELRNG
-316 EKNLSPNVWF
+316 EKNLSPNIWF
-326 SNVLIDANGATLL
+326 SNGLIDADGAALL
-339 KASQVRTVVL
+339 KTSDVRTVVL
-349 TPQAAAKIGT
+349 TPEAAAKIGT

-370 SDVAVRTTDP
+370 GDVALRTTDP
-380 GYAKTLSS
+380 VFAKTLSD
-388 NQNIQVTTAYSLAAE
+388 NQINSVITAYSLAAE
-403 LLVQRQEVIDA
+403 LLVQRQEVING

-427 TTGAPINSALLAPLA
+427 TSGAPINTALLAPLA

-453 RALSSLPVANTEAT
+453 RALSSLPRANTEAT
-467 LVDVPRVTDVDVSV
+467 LVDVPRSNGVDVSV
-481 AGKSLDA
+481 AGKAIDSLAD
-488 LATELASTSLMLP
+488 EVASTSLMLP
-501 PDAPQHALWTTSR
+501 PDAPQHAAWTTSR
-514 LAMLDDRL
+514 LVMLDDRL
-522 SSDDFAIYLK
+522 SSDEFALYFK

-544 VKVPQ
+544 VKVPE
-549 SLSFTLGGRKSDL
+549 SLSFTLGGRESDL

-590 DRVITVPANGAV
+590 DRIVTVPANGAI

-617 IDVVLFT
+617 IEVVLYT

-654 AVLVLLAWWLSHWRT
+654 AALVLLAWWLSHWREK
-669 RRRKSATQKHPALG
+669 RRKSAAQKHPSIG

>member
-1 MDYRKLRQISV
+1 
-12 RLVVMDRL
+12 MDRL
-20 RRASGA
+20 RCARGA
-26 MVIVIVFVFVVTLS
+26 VLIVLGVTCS

-47 QTNTANAAPVTP
+47 QTRAANAAAVTP

-84 DEAIRNQLEQDPTTT
+84 DVAVRNQIDQDPTTM
-99 LRITAFAPVTTREQV
+99 LRITAFAPVITREQV
-114 RSIATGAEPSGRLVV
+114 RSITAGVEPVGQLAV
-129 ADLRLI
+129 ADLQLI

-144 FTAFLSTAARTNSL
+144 YTAFLSTTARTNSL

-169 ISFVQHDQPISTLT
+169 ISFVQNGQPVSKLT

-189 NSSTETARL
+189 NSTIETARL
-198 PIAIASTVT
+198 PIAIASTIT

-217 VAISDATR
+217 IAISDATR
-225 KQLTDLAQ
+225 KQLADLAQ

-247 PELLDGLARSTQPTD
+247 PEILDGLVRSTQPVDTD
-262 VELLTRIQNAFANHD
+262 LLARLQTAFSNHD
-277 LLRAPYVSFN
+277 LLRAPFVPFN
-287 PSSAQRTGR
+287 PLSAQRTSR
-296 TNDFS
+296 AKDFQRLS
-301 QIRDLGDEIIELRNG
+301 KLGDEIIELRNG
-316 EKNLSPNVWF
+316 EKNLSPFVWF
-326 SNVLIDANGATLL
+326 SNVLIDSDGAALL
-339 KASQVRTVVL
+339 NTSNVRTVVL
-349 TPQAAAKIGT
+349 TPEAATKIGT

-370 SDVAVRTTDP
+370 GDIALRTTDP
-380 GYAKTLSS
+380 VFAKTLSGTQINS
-388 NQNIQVTTAYSLAAE
+388 VITAYSLAAE
-403 LLVQRQEVIDA
+403 LLAQRQEVID
-414 GGVLSS
+414 GGGILSS

-427 TTGAPINSALLAPLA
+427 TSGAPMNTALLAPLA

-453 RALSSLPVANTEAT
+453 RALSSLPRANSEAT
-467 LVDVPRVTDVDVSV
+467 LVKVPRSNGVDVSV
-481 AGKSLDA
+481 AAKAIDSLAD
-488 LATELASTSLMLP
+488 ELASTSLMLP
-501 PDAPQHALWTTSR
+501 PDAPQHAAWTTSQ
-514 LAMLDDRL
+514 LVMLDDRL
-522 SSDDFAIYLK
+522 SSDDFALRLK

-544 VKVPQ
+544 VKVPE
-549 SLSFTLGGRKSDL
+549 SLSFTLGGRESDL
-562 RLQLRNDAA
+562 RLQLRNESA

-590 DRVITVPANGAV
+590 DRIVTVPANGAI

-617 IDVVLFT
+617 IEVVLYT

-654 AVLVLLAWWLSHWRT
+654 AALVLLAWWLSHWRAN
-669 RRRKSATQKHPALG
+669 RRKFAAKQHPSIG

>member
-1 MDYRKLRQISV
+1 
-12 RLVVMDRL
+12 MDRL

-26 MVIVIVFVFVVTLS
+26 LLIVLGATCS

-47 QTNTANAAPVTP
+47 QTRAANAAVVTP

-76 FRFTVGVP
+76 FRFTIGVP
-84 DEAIRNQLEQDPTTT
+84 DTAVRNQLEQDTTTT
-99 LRITAFAPVTTREQV
+99 LRITAFAPVVTREQV
-114 RSIATGAEPSGRLVV
+114 RSITAGADPVGQLAV
-129 ADLRLI
+129 ADLQLI

-144 FTAFLSTAARTNSL
+144 YTAFLSTTARTNSL

-169 ISFVQHDQPISTLT
+169 ISFTQNGQPVSKLT

-189 NSSTETARL
+189 DSTIETARL

-217 VAISDATR
+217 IAISDATR
-225 KQLTDLAQ
+225 KQLADLAQ

-247 PELLDGLARSTQPTD
+247 PEILDGLVRSTQPVD
-262 VELLTRIQNAFANHD
+262 IDLLARLQTAFANHD
-277 LLRAPYVSFN
+277 LLRAPFVPFD
-287 PSSAQRTGR
+287 PSSAMRTGR
-296 TNDFS
+296 ANDFY
-301 QIRDLGDEIIELRNG
+301 QVRGLGDEIIELRNG
-316 EKNLSPNVWF
+316 EKNLSPNIWF
-326 SNVLIDANGATLL
+326 SNVLVDADGAELL
-339 KASQVRTVVL
+339 SGFSVHTVVL
-349 TPQAAAKIGT
+349 TPDAATKIGT

-370 SDVAVRTTDP
+370 GDVALRATDP
-380 GYAKTLSS
+380 VFAKTLSS
-388 NQNIQVTTAYSLAAE
+388 SQINPVITAYSLAAE
-403 LLVQRQEVIDA
+403 LLAQRQEVIDS

-427 TTGAPINSALLAPLA
+427 TSGAPINTALLTPLA
-442 VAIDR
+442 IAIDR

-453 RALSSLPVANTEAT
+453 RALSSLPRANSEAT
-467 LVDVPRVTDVDVSV
+467 LVKVPRSNGVDVSIV
-481 AGKSLDA
+481 GKAIDSLVD
-488 LATELASTSLMLP
+488 ELASTSLMLP
-501 PDAPQHALWTTSR
+501 PDAPQYVAWTTSQ
-514 LAMLDDRL
+514 LVMLDDRL
-522 SSDDFAIYLK
+522 SNEEFASYFK
-532 GFRNQLRLLRAS
+532 GFRNQLRILRAS
-544 VKVPQ
+544 VNVPE
-549 SLSFTLGGRKSDL
+549 SLSFTLGGRESDL

-590 DRVITVPANGAV
+590 ERIVTVPANGAI

-617 IDVVLFT
+617 IEVVLYT

-654 AVLVLLAWWLSHWRT
+654 AALVLLAWWLSHWRT
-669 RRRKSATQKHPALG
+669 KRRELAAKKHPALG

>member
-1 MDYRKLRQISV
+1 
-12 RLVVMDRL
+12 MDRL

-26 MVIVIVFVFVVTLS
+26 LLIVLGATCS

-47 QTNTANAAPVTP
+47 QTRAANAAVVTP

-76 FRFTVGVP
+76 FRFTIGVP
-84 DEAIRNQLEQDPTTT
+84 DTAVRNQLEQDTTTT
-99 LRITAFAPVTTREQV
+99 LRITAFAPVVTREQV
-114 RSIATGAEPSGRLVV
+114 RSITAGADPVGQLAV
-129 ADLRLI
+129 ADLQLI

-144 FTAFLSTAARTNSL
+144 YTAFLSTTARTNSL

-169 ISFVQHDQPISTLT
+169 ISFTQNGQPVSKLT

-189 NSSTETARL
+189 NSTIETARL

-217 VAISDATR
+217 IAINDATR
-225 KQLTDLAQ
+225 KQLADLAQ
-233 SLEGGAAPLSVQVS
+233 SLEGGAAPMSVQVS
-247 PELLDGLARSTQPTD
+247 PEILDGLVRSTQPVD
-262 VELLTRIQNAFANHD
+262 IDLLARLQTAFANHD
-277 LLRAPYVSFN
+277 LLRAPFVPFD
-287 PSSAQRTGR
+287 PSSAMRTGR
-296 TNDFS
+296 ANDFY
-301 QIRDLGDEIIELRNG
+301 QVRGLGDEIIELRNG
-316 EKNLSPNVWF
+316 EKNLSPNIWF
-326 SNVLIDANGATLL
+326 SNVLVDADGAELL
-339 KASQVRTVVL
+339 SGFSVHTVVL
-349 TPQAAAKIGT
+349 TPDAATKIGT

-370 SDVAVRTTDP
+370 GDVALRTTDP
-380 GYAKTLSS
+380 VFAKTLSS
-388 NQNIQVTTAYSLAAE
+388 NQINPVITAYSLAAE
-403 LLVQRQEVIDA
+403 LLAQRQEVIDS

-427 TTGAPINSALLAPLA
+427 TSGAPINTALLTPLA
-442 VAIDR
+442 IAIDR

-453 RALSSLPVANTEAT
+453 RALSSLPRANSEAT
-467 LVDVPRVTDVDVSV
+467 LVKIPRSNGVDVSIV
-481 AGKSLDA
+481 GKTIDSLVD
-488 LATELASTSLMLP
+488 ELASTSLMLP
-501 PDAPQHALWTTSR
+501 PDAPQYVAWTTSQ
-514 LAMLDDRL
+514 LVMLDDRL
-522 SSDDFAIYLK
+522 SSEEFASYFK
-532 GFRNQLRLLRAS
+532 GFRNQLRMLRAS
-544 VKVPQ
+544 VNVPE
-549 SLSFTLGGRKSDL
+549 SLSFTLGGRESDL

-590 DRVITVPANGAV
+590 ERIVTVPANGAI

-617 IDVVLFT
+617 IEVVLYT

-654 AVLVLLAWWLSHWRT
+654 AALVLLAWWLSHWRT
-669 RRRKSATQKHPALG
+669 KRRELAAKKHPALG

>member
-1 MDYRKLRQISV
+1 
-12 RLVVMDRL
+12 MDRL

-26 MVIVIVFVFVVTLS
+26 LLIVLGATCS

-47 QTNTANAAPVTP
+47 QTRAANAAVVAP

-76 FRFTVGVP
+76 FRFTIGVP
-84 DEAIRNQLEQDPTTT
+84 DTAVRNQLEQDTTTT
-99 LRITAFAPVTTREQV
+99 LRITAFAPVVTREQV
-114 RSIATGAEPSGRLVV
+114 RSITAGADPVGQLAV
-129 ADLRLI
+129 ADLQLI

-144 FTAFLSTAARTNSL
+144 YTAFLSTTARTNSL

-169 ISFVQHDQPISTLT
+169 ISFTQNGQPVSKLT

-189 NSSTETARL
+189 SSTIETARL

-217 VAISDATR
+217 IAISDATR
-225 KQLTDLAQ
+225 KQLADLAQ

-247 PELLDGLARSTQPTD
+247 PEILDGLVRSTQPVD
-262 VELLTRIQNAFANHD
+262 IDLLARLQTAFANHD
-277 LLRAPYVSFN
+277 LLRAPFVPFD
-287 PSSAQRTGR
+287 PSSAMRTGR
-296 TNDFS
+296 ANDFY
-301 QIRDLGDEIIELRNG
+301 QVRGLGDEIIELRNG
-316 EKNLSPNVWF
+316 EKNLSPNIWF
-326 SNVLIDANGATLL
+326 SNVLVDADGAELL
-339 KASQVRTVVL
+339 SGFSVHTVVL
-349 TPQAAAKIGT
+349 TPDAATKIGT

-370 SDVAVRTTDP
+370 GDVALRTTDP
-380 GYAKTLSS
+380 VFAKTLSS
-388 NQNIQVTTAYSLAAE
+388 NQINPVITAYSLAAE
-403 LLVQRQEVIDA
+403 LLAQRQEVIDG

-427 TTGAPINSALLAPLA
+427 TSGAPINNALLTPLA
-442 VAIDR
+442 IAIDR

-453 RALSSLPVANTEAT
+453 RALSSLPRANSEAT
-467 LVDVPRVTDVDVSV
+467 LVKIPRSNGVDVSI
-481 AGKSLDA
+481 AGKAIDSLVD
-488 LATELASTSLMLP
+488 ELASTSMMLP
-501 PDAPQHALWTTSR
+501 PDAPQYVAWTTSQ
-514 LAMLDDRL
+514 LVMLDDRL
-522 SSDDFAIYLK
+522 SNEEFASYFK
-532 GFRNQLRLLRAS
+532 GFRNQLRILRAS
-544 VKVPQ
+544 VNVPE
-549 SLSFTLGGRKSDL
+549 SLSFTLGGRESDL

-576 SVEISSAKLQFPDE
+576 SVKISSAKLQFPDE
-590 DRVITVPANGAV
+590 ERIVTVPANGAI

-617 IDVVLFT
+617 IEVVLYT

-654 AVLVLLAWWLSHWRT
+654 AALVLLAWWLSHWRT
-669 RRRKSATQKHPALG
+669 KRRELAAKKHPALG

>member
-1 MDYRKLRQISV
+1 
-12 RLVVMDRL
+12 MDRL

-26 MVIVIVFVFVVTLS
+26 LLIVLGATCS
-40 LLGVLPH
+40 LLGVLPL
-47 QTNTANAAPVTP
+47 QTRAANAAVVAP

-84 DEAIRNQLEQDPTTT
+84 DTAVRNRLEQDLSTT
-99 LRITAFAPVTTREQV
+99 LRITAFAPVITREQV
-114 RSIATGAEPSGRLVV
+114 RSITAGAEPVGQLAV
-129 ADLRLI
+129 ADLQLI

-144 FTAFLSTAARTNSL
+144 YTAFLSTTARTNSL

-169 ISFVQHDQPISTLT
+169 ISFMQDGQPVSKLT

-189 NSSTETARL
+189 NSTIETARL

-217 VAISDATR
+217 IAISDATR
-225 KQLTDLAQ
+225 NQLTDLAQ
-233 SLEGGAAPLSVQVS
+233 TLEGGAAPLSVQVS
-247 PELLDGLARSTQPTD
+247 PEILDGLARSTQPVDTD
-262 VELLTRIQNAFANHD
+262 LLARLQTAFANHD
-277 LLRAPYVSFN
+277 LLRAPFVPVD
-287 PSSAQRTGR
+287 PSSAMRTGR
-296 TNDFS
+296 ANDFS
-301 QIRDLGDEIIELRNG
+301 PMRDLGDEIIELRNG
-316 EKNLSPNVWF
+316 EKNLSPNIWF
-326 SNVLIDANGATLL
+326 SNVLVDAGGANLL
-339 KASQVRTVVL
+339 SGSNVHTVVI

-370 SDVAVRTTDP
+370 DDVALRTTDP
-380 GYAKTLSS
+380 VFAKTLSS
-388 NQNIQVTTAYSLAAE
+388 KQINPVITAYSLASE
-403 LLVQRQEVIDA
+403 LLAQRQEVIDG

-427 TTGAPINSALLAPLA
+427 TSGAPIDSALLASLA

-453 RALSSLPVANTEAT
+453 RALSSLPRANTEAT
-467 LVDVPRVTDVDVSV
+467 LVDVPRSKGVDVSV
-481 AGKSLDA
+481 AGKANDSLAD
-488 LATELASTSLMLP
+488 EYASTSMMLP
-501 PDAPQHALWTTSR
+501 SDAPQHAAWTNSR
-514 LAMLDDRL
+514 LVMLDDRL
-522 SSDDFAIYLK
+522 SSDEFALYFK
-532 GFRNQLRLLRAS
+532 GFRNQLRMLRAS
-544 VKVPQ
+544 VSVPE
-549 SLSFTLGGRKSDL
+549 SLSFTLGGRESDL

-576 SVEISSAKLQFPDE
+576 SVEISSAKLQFPNE
-590 DRVITVPANGAV
+590 ERIVTVPANGAI

-617 IDVVLFT
+617 IAVVLYT

-654 AVLVLLAWWLSHWRT
+654 AALVLLAWWLSHWRAK
-669 RRRKSATQKHPALG
+669 RRKSAAKQHPAIG

>member
-1 MDYRKLRQISV
+1 
-12 RLVVMDRL
+12 MDRL

-26 MVIVIVFVFVVTLS
+26 LLIVLGATCS

-47 QTNTANAAPVTP
+47 QTRAANAAVVTP

-76 FRFTVGVP
+76 FRFTIGVP
-84 DEAIRNQLEQDPTTT
+84 DTAVRNQLEQDTTTT
-99 LRITAFAPVTTREQV
+99 LRITAFAPVVTREQV
-114 RSIATGAEPSGRLVV
+114 RSITAGADPVGQLAV
-129 ADLRLI
+129 ADLQLI

-144 FTAFLSTAARTNSL
+144 YTAFLSTTARTNSL

-169 ISFVQHDQPISTLT
+169 ISFTQNGQPVSKLT

-189 NSSTETARL
+189 NSTIETARL

-217 VAISDATR
+217 IAISDATR
-225 KQLTDLAQ
+225 KQLADLAQ

-247 PELLDGLARSTQPTD
+247 PEILDGLVRSTQPVD
-262 VELLTRIQNAFANHD
+262 IDLLARLQTAFANHD
-277 LLRAPYVSFN
+277 LLRAPFVPFD
-287 PSSAQRTGR
+287 PSSAMRTGR
-296 TNDFS
+296 ANDFY
-301 QIRDLGDEIIELRNG
+301 QVRGLGDEIIELRNG
-316 EKNLSPNVWF
+316 EKNLSPNIWF
-326 SNVLIDANGATLL
+326 SNVLVDADGAELL
-339 KASQVRTVVL
+339 SGFSVHTVVL
-349 TPQAAAKIGT
+349 TPDAATKIGT

-370 SDVAVRTTDP
+370 GDVALRTTDP
-380 GYAKTLSS
+380 VFAKTLSS
-388 NQNIQVTTAYSLAAE
+388 NQINPVITAYSLAAE
-403 LLVQRQEVIDA
+403 LLAQRQEVIDG

-427 TTGAPINSALLAPLA
+427 TSGAPINNALLTPLA
-442 VAIDR
+442 IAIDR

-453 RALSSLPVANTEAT
+453 RALSSLPRANSEAT
-467 LVDVPRVTDVDVSV
+467 LVKIPRSNGVDVSIV
-481 AGKSLDA
+481 GKAIDSLVD
-488 LATELASTSLMLP
+488 ELASTSMMLP
-501 PDAPQHALWTTSR
+501 PDAPQYVAWTTSQ
-514 LAMLDDRL
+514 LVMLDDRL
-522 SSDDFAIYLK
+522 SSEEFASYFK
-532 GFRNQLRLLRAS
+532 GFRNQLRILRAS
-544 VKVPQ
+544 VNVPE
-549 SLSFTLGGRKSDL
+549 SLSFTLGGRESDL

-590 DRVITVPANGAV
+590 ERIVTVPANGAI

-617 IDVVLFT
+617 IEVVLYT

-654 AVLVLLAWWLSHWRT
+654 AALVLLAWWLSHWRT
-669 RRRKSATQKHPALG
+669 KRRELAAKKHPALG

>member
-1 MDYRKLRQISV
+1 
-12 RLVVMDRL
+12 MDRL

-26 MVIVIVFVFVVTLS
+26 VLIVLGVTCS

-47 QTNTANAAPVTP
+47 QTRTANAAVVAP

-76 FRFTVGVP
+76 FRFTIGVP
-84 DEAIRNQLEQDPTTT
+84 DTAVRSQLEQDTTTT
-99 LRITAFAPVTTREQV
+99 LRITAFAPVVTREQV
-114 RSIATGAEPSGRLVV
+114 RSITAGAEPVGQLAV
-129 ADLRLI
+129 ADLQLI

-144 FTAFLSTAARTNSL
+144 YTAFLSTTARTNSL

-169 ISFVQHDQPISTLT
+169 ISFVQNGQPVSKLT

-189 NSSTETARL
+189 NSTIETARL

-217 VAISDATR
+217 IAISDATR
-225 KQLTDLAQ
+225 KQLADLAQ

-247 PELLDGLARSTQPTD
+247 PEILDGLVRSTQPVD
-262 VELLTRIQNAFANHD
+262 IDLLARLQTAFANHD
-277 LLRAPYVSFN
+277 LLRAPFVPFS
-287 PSSAQRTGR
+287 PSSAKRASR
-296 TNDFS
+296 ANDFQRLS
-301 QIRDLGDEIIELRNG
+301 KLGDEIIELRNG
-316 EKNLSPNVWF
+316 EKSLSPNVWF
-326 SNVLIDANGATLL
+326 SNVLVDADGADLL
-339 KASQVRTVVL
+339 SGFSVHTVVL
-349 TPQAAAKIGT
+349 TPEAAAKIGT

-370 SDVAVRTTDP
+370 GDVAVRTTDP
-380 GYAKTLSS
+380 VFAKTLSS
-388 NQNIQVTTAYSLAAE
+388 NQINPVITAYSLAAE
-403 LLVQRQEVIDA
+403 LLVQRQEVID
-414 GGVLSS
+414 GGGILSS

-427 TTGAPINSALLAPLA
+427 TSGAPINTALLGPLA

-453 RALSSLPVANTEAT
+453 RALSSLPRANSEAT
-467 LVDVPRVTDVDVSV
+467 LVKVPRSDEVDVSV
-481 AGKSLDA
+481 AGKTIDA
-488 LATELASTSLMLP
+488 LADELASTSLMLP
-501 PDAPQHALWTTSR
+501 PDAPQHAAWTTSR

-522 SSDDFAIYLK
+522 SSDAFALYLK

-544 VKVPQ
+544 VKVPE
-549 SLSFTLGGRKSDL
+549 SLSFTLGGRESDL

-576 SVEISSAKLQFPDE
+576 SVEISSAKLQFPNE
-590 DRVITVPANGAV
+590 DRVVTVPANGAI

-617 IDVVLFT
+617 IEVVLYT

-654 AVLVLLAWWLSHWRT
+654 ATLVLLAWWLSHWRAK
-669 RRRKSATQKHPALG
+669 RRELASKKHPALG

>member
-1 MDYRKLRQISV
+1 
-12 RLVVMDRL
+12 MDRL

-26 MVIVIVFVFVVTLS
+26 VLIVLGVTCS

-47 QTNTANAAPVTP
+47 QTSAANAAVVAP

-84 DEAIRNQLEQDPTTT
+84 DTAIRNQLEQDTTTT
-99 LRITAFAPVTTREQV
+99 LRITAFAPVITQEQV
-114 RSIATGAEPSGRLVV
+114 RSITAGAEPVGQLTV
-129 ADLRLI
+129 ADLQLI

-144 FTAFLSTAARTNSL
+144 YTAFLSTTARTNSL

-169 ISFVQHDQPISTLT
+169 ISFIQNGQPVSKLT

-189 NSSTETARL
+189 NSAIETSRL
-198 PIAIASTVT
+198 PVAIASSVT

-217 VAISDATR
+217 IAISDATR
-225 KQLTDLAQ
+225 KQLADLAQ
-233 SLEGGAAPLSVQVS
+233 SLEGGAAPLSVQIS
-247 PELLDGLARSTQPTD
+247 PQILDGLARSTQPVD
-262 VELLTRIQNAFANHD
+262 IDLLARLQTAFANHD
-277 LLRAPYVSFN
+277 LLRASFVPFN
-287 PSSAQRTGR
+287 PSSAQRTSR
-296 TNDFS
+296 VNDFQQLS
-301 QIRDLGDEIIELRNG
+301 KLGDQILELRNG
-316 EKNLSPNVWF
+316 EKNISPNVWF
-326 SNVLIDANGATLL
+326 SNVLIDVDGAALL
-339 KASQVRTVVL
+339 NTSNVHTVVL
-349 TPQAAAKIGT
+349 TPDAAEKIGT

-370 SDVAVRTTDP
+370 NDVALRTTDP
-380 GYAKTLSS
+380 VFAKTLSN
-388 NQNIQVTTAYSLAAE
+388 NQINPVITACSLAAE
-403 LLVQRQEVIDA
+403 LLTQRLEVVDS
-414 GGVLSS
+414 GGVVSS

-427 TTGAPINSALLAPLA
+427 TSGAPINTALLAPLA

-453 RALSSLPVANTEAT
+453 RALSSLPRANSEAT
-467 LVDVPRVTDVDVSV
+467 LVDVPRSNGVDVSV
-481 AGKSLDA
+481 AGKENDSLAD
-488 LATELASTSLMLP
+488 EYASTSMMLP
-501 PDAPQHALWTTSR
+501 SDAPQHAAWTTSR

-522 SSDDFAIYLK
+522 SSGEFALYFK

-544 VKVPQ
+544 VKVPE
-549 SLSFTLGGRKSDL
+549 SLSFTLGGRESDL

-576 SVEISSAKLQFPDE
+576 SVEISSAKLQFPNE
-590 DRVITVPANGAV
+590 DRIVTVPANGAI

-617 IDVVLFT
+617 IEVVLYT

-654 AVLVLLAWWLSHWRT
+654 AALVLLAWWLSHWRT
-669 RRRKSATQKHPALG
+669 KRRELASKKHPAIG

>member
-1 MDYRKLRQISV
+1 
-12 RLVVMDRL
+12 MDRL

-26 MVIVIVFVFVVTLS
+26 LLIVLGATCS

-47 QTNTANAAPVTP
+47 QTRAANAAVVAP

-76 FRFTVGVP
+76 FRFTIGVP
-84 DEAIRNQLEQDPTTT
+84 DTAVRNQLEQDTTTT
-99 LRITAFAPVTTREQV
+99 LRITAFAPVVTREQV
-114 RSIATGAEPSGRLVV
+114 RSITAGADPVGQLAV
-129 ADLRLI
+129 ADLQLI

-144 FTAFLSTAARTNSL
+144 YTAFLSTTARTNSL

-169 ISFVQHDQPISTLT
+169 ISFTQNGQPVSKLT

-189 NSSTETARL
+189 NSTIETARL

-217 VAISDATR
+217 IAISDATR
-225 KQLTDLAQ
+225 KQLADLAQ

-247 PELLDGLARSTQPTD
+247 PEILDGLVRSTQPVD
-262 VELLTRIQNAFANHD
+262 IDLLARLQTAFANHD
-277 LLRAPYVSFN
+277 LLRAPFVPFD
-287 PSSAQRTGR
+287 PSSAMRTGR
-296 TNDFS
+296 ANDFY
-301 QIRDLGDEIIELRNG
+301 QVRGLGDEIIELRNG
-316 EKNLSPNVWF
+316 EKNLSPNIWF
-326 SNVLIDANGATLL
+326 SNVLVDADGAELL
-339 KASQVRTVVL
+339 SGFSVHTVVL
-349 TPQAAAKIGT
+349 TPDAATKIGT

-370 SDVAVRTTDP
+370 GDVALRTTDP
-380 GYAKTLSS
+380 VFAKTLSS
-388 NQNIQVTTAYSLAAE
+388 NQINPVITAYSLAAE
-403 LLVQRQEVIDA
+403 LLAQRQEVIDG

-427 TTGAPINSALLAPLA
+427 TSGAPINTALLTPLA
-442 VAIDR
+442 IAIDR

-453 RALSSLPVANTEAT
+453 RALSSLPRANSEAT
-467 LVDVPRVTDVDVSV
+467 LVKVPRSNGVDVSI
-481 AGKSLDA
+481 AGKAIDSLVD
-488 LATELASTSLMLP
+488 ELASTSLMLP
-501 PDAPQHALWTTSR
+501 PDAPQFVAWTTSQ
-514 LAMLDDRL
+514 LVMLDDRL
-522 SSDDFAIYLK
+522 SNEEFASYFK
-532 GFRNQLRLLRAS
+532 GFRNQLRILRAS
-544 VKVPQ
+544 VNVPE
-549 SLSFTLGGRKSDL
+549 SLSFTLGGRESDL

-590 DRVITVPANGAV
+590 ERIVTVPANGAI

-617 IDVVLFT
+617 IEVVLYT

-654 AVLVLLAWWLSHWRT
+654 AALVLLAWWLSHWRT
-669 RRRKSATQKHPALG
+669 KRRELAAKKHPALG

>member
-1 MDYRKLRQISV
+1 
-12 RLVVMDRL
+12 MDRL

-26 MVIVIVFVFVVTLS
+26 LLIVLGATCS

-47 QTNTANAAPVTP
+47 QTRAANAAVVTP

-76 FRFTVGVP
+76 FRFTIGVP
-84 DEAIRNQLEQDPTTT
+84 DTAVRNQLEQDTTTT
-99 LRITAFAPVTTREQV
+99 LRITAFAPVVTREQV
-114 RSIATGAEPSGRLVV
+114 RSITAGADPVGQLAV
-129 ADLRLI
+129 ADLQLI

-144 FTAFLSTAARTNSL
+144 YTAFLSTTARTNSL

-169 ISFVQHDQPISTLT
+169 ISFTQNGQPVSKLT

-189 NSSTETARL
+189 NSTIETARL

-217 VAISDATR
+217 IAISDATR
-225 KQLTDLAQ
+225 KQLADLAQ

-247 PELLDGLARSTQPTD
+247 PEILDGLVRSTQPVD
-262 VELLTRIQNAFANHD
+262 IDLLARLQTAFVNHD
-277 LLRAPYVSFN
+277 LLRAPFVPFD
-287 PSSAQRTGR
+287 PSSAMRTGR
-296 TNDFS
+296 ANDFY
-301 QIRDLGDEIIELRNG
+301 QVRGLGDEIIELRNG
-316 EKNLSPNVWF
+316 EKNLSPNIWF
-326 SNVLIDANGATLL
+326 SNVLVDADGAELL
-339 KASQVRTVVL
+339 SGFSVHTVVL
-349 TPQAAAKIGT
+349 TPDAATKIGT

-370 SDVAVRTTDP
+370 GDVALRTTDP
-380 GYAKTLSS
+380 VFAKTLSS
-388 NQNIQVTTAYSLAAE
+388 NQINPVITAYSLAAE
-403 LLVQRQEVIDA
+403 LLAQRQEVIDG

-427 TTGAPINSALLAPLA
+427 TSGAPINTALLTPLA
-442 VAIDR
+442 IAIDR

-453 RALSSLPVANTEAT
+453 RALSSLPRANSEAT
-467 LVDVPRVTDVDVSV
+467 LVKIPRSNGVDVSI
-481 AGKSLDA
+481 AGKAIDSLVD
-488 LATELASTSLMLP
+488 ELASTSLMLP
-501 PDAPQHALWTTSR
+501 PDAPQYVAWTTSQ
-514 LAMLDDRL
+514 LVMLDDRL
-522 SSDDFAIYLK
+522 SSEEFASYFK
-532 GFRNQLRLLRAS
+532 GFRNQLRILRAS
-544 VKVPQ
+544 VNVPE
-549 SLSFTLGGRKSDL
+549 SLSFTLGGRESDL

-590 DRVITVPANGAV
+590 ERIVTVPANGAI

-617 IDVVLFT
+617 IEVVLYT

-654 AVLVLLAWWLSHWRT
+654 AALVLLAWWLSHWRT
-669 RRRKSATQKHPALG
+669 KRRELAAKKHPALG